1 VTIESILDALAQSSI
16 GIRIAEDPLLF
27 PWIEVAHVLAITIV
41 FGTILLVDLRLMGL
55 AARDYPI
62 SRLSKAVVP
71 VTWVAFI
78 IAAITGSL
86 LFLSNPITYYG
97 NVYFRAKI
105 VLMFCAAVN
114 MAIFHVWT
122 MRSMRNWDTTPHI
135 PLAVRFAGLIS
146 ALLWVTII
154 VCGRWIGFTMSPF

>member
-1 VTIESILDALAQSSI
+1 MTIESTLETLAQTPLAV
-16 GIRIAEDPLLF
+16 RIAEDPVLF
-27 PWIEVAHVLAITIV
+27 PWIEVIHVLAITIV
-41 FGTILLVDLRLMGL
+41 FGSILLVDLRLIGL

-71 VTWVAFI
+71 VTWAAFV

-86 LFLSNPITYYG
+86 LFISNPITYYG

-105 VLMFCAAVN
+105 ALMLCAGVN
-114 MAIFHVWT
+114 MAIFHIWT
-122 MRSMRNWDTTPHI
+122 MRSMRNWDETPHI
-135 PLAVRFAGLIS
+135 PLAVQSAGLIS
-146 ALLWVTII
+146 VMLWVTII